1 MRIGLDTNVL
11 IHAHVPAMEHHEAV
25 RDLLFRQLS
34 AQGVRLVL
42 TPLVLHELVHVIS
55 DPRRFEPPVPM
66 SEAVAV
72 AREYL
77 GRSNVECLSLDEP
90 AVLLALD
97 LLDRHRLGRKRIA
110 DTFLAA
116 VLLHHGV
123 HQFLTF
129 NRGDFDLFDGL
140 RVLDPLAG

>member
-11 IHAHVPAMEHHEAV
+11 VHAHVPSMEHHEAV
-25 RDLLFRQLS
+25 RDLLFRHLS
-34 AQGVRLVL
+34 TQDVQLVL

-72 AREYL
+72 TRDYL
-77 GRSNVECLSLDEP
+77 GRSNVECLPLDEP
-90 AVLLALD
+90 ALLLALD

-110 DTFLAA
+110 DTLVAA

-123 HQFLTF
+123 HRFLTF
-129 NRGDFDLFDGL
+129 NRADFDLFDGL